1 MTESEQEKE
10 HHAKH
15 HAGKPQHETD
25 AGKHKEQNKE
35 QKEIRITLPE
45 IKGLNLS
52 AIAAVALLV
61 IVVFQSFQ
69 AFTVSQKLDAM
80 AAEAQEL
87 NRLPA
92 VQLTAISVESSVD
105 CEQCTPVDTL
115 ISDAEKA
122 RANVTRSTVL
132 KVNDAESQELIGK
145 YDIARL
151 PAVIITGE
159 IDKVTITGFTKVNDA
174 LISQTPQPYVL
185 PTGKIRGLVSLTY
198 VNVSSCKECPDLMG
212 VVQQLRAQ
220 IKVADFK
227 AVDKDS
233 EEGKKL
239 VTYYEMARL
248 PGILI
253 SSDVNEYPVAAPLAQ
268 IGSVKK
274 DGFIALGANPPYLN
288 VSTGKITGITQLIL
302 LNDSSCTG
310 CYDITMHIPIVRR
323 FQVNPVTIKVT
334 DAASAEGKELISR
347 YKITAVP
354 TILVTGDVSPYE
366 QLLGIWPT
374 VGTTEKDGAL
384 VFRTMSAIAGS
395 PYKDLTTGKVE
406 QNLPRQVQ
414 QQ

>member
-1 MTESEQEKE
+1 MTEQKKANE

-15 HAGKPQHETD
+15 HAGEHSGKQQHHHE
-25 AGKHKEQNKE
+25 KE

-52 AIAAVALLV
+52 AIATVSAVALLV
-61 IVVFQSFQ
+61 IVVFQAFQ
-69 AFTVSQKLDAM
+69 AFTLSQKLNAL

-105 CEQCTPVDTL
+105 CEQCTQVDAL
-115 ISDAEKA
+115 ISEVEKA
-122 RANVTRSTVL
+122 RANITASTVL
-132 KVNDAESQELIGK
+132 KVNDARSQELIDK

-159 IDKVTITGFTKVNDA
+159 IDKVAITGFTKVNDA
-174 LISQTPQPYVL
+174 LISQTPPPYVI

-198 VNVSSCKECPDLMG
+198 VNVSSCSECPDLMG

-239 VTYYEMARL
+239 VAEYEMTRL
-248 PGILI
+248 PGILL
-253 SSDVNEYPVAAPLAQ
+253 SSDINEYSLADQLAQ
-268 IGSVKK
+268 VGTVKK
-274 DGFIALGANPPYLN
+274 DGFIALGSNAPYLN

-310 CYDITMHIPIVRR
+310 CYDVTMHVPIVRR
-323 FQVNPVTIKVT
+323 FQVNPATIKVT
-334 DAASAEGKELISR
+334 DAASAEGKELISK

-384 VFRTMSAIAGS
+384 VFRTMSAISGS
-395 PYKDLTTGKVE
+395 PYKDLQTGKLE
-406 QNLPRQVQ
+406 SNLPQQTQ